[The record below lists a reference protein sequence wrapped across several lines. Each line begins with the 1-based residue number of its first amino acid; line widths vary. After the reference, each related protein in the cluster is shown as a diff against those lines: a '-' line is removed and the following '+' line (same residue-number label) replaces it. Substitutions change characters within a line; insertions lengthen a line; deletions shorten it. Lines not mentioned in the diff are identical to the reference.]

1 MAAKPAN
8 KKAKASE
15 ATDGTKAAT
24 CFATRAG
31 SGRSLHA
38 VPIDARTIWARRGKE
53 VFGAV
58 LADLGGLDLQSELSL
73 QTMRRVTG
81 LTILAEQ
88 MEAKLAQDEE
98 IDVNQ
103 YVTVINSFNRT
114 AGALGLARQSKDI
127 TPNLEQYLAS
137 KAAERPA
144 EPEDT
149 DELEDAENG

>member
-1 MAAKPAN
+1 MARKAAKEKP
-8 KKAKASE
+8 KASPAE
-15 ATDGTKAAT
+15 APAKRAFSTRAAT
-24 CFATRAG
+24 
-31 SGRSLHA
+31 GRSLHA
-38 VPIDARTIWARRGKE
+38 VAIDCRTTWARRSRE
-53 VFGAV
+53 VFSAV
-58 LADLGGLDLQSELSL
+58 VSDLGGQDLQSELSL
-73 QTMRRVTG
+73 QTIRRVTG